1 MEREIV
7 LDTETTGVDPKTDK
21 IIEVAAIEV
30 EGTRETGRVFHRF
43 YNPNREID
51 PGATRVHGMT
61 WDDLRDKPL
70 FQDGA
75 AELARFLDG
84 RTLVIH
90 NATFDIGMLDA
101 EFARTRHRPRYGTI
115 VDTLPLA
122 RRRHPGAASNL
133 DALCD
138 RYGIDRSGRT
148 KHGGLVDVKLLF
160 QVYIRLVGRD
170 QLIPLDAAE
179 EALVA
184 AAAGDLMPAAARQA
198 WFPDRRESGIGQP
211 DADELARH
219 EAFLAL
225 VAEKSKGR
233 LLWGA
238 RDKAD

>member
-7 LDTETTGVDPKTDK
+7 LDTETTGTDPKTDK

-61 WDDLRDKPL
+61 WDDLKDKPL

-75 AELARFLDG
+75 AELAQFLDG
-84 RTLVIH
+84 ATLVIH
-90 NATFDIGMLDA
+90 NAPFDIGMLDA
-101 EFARTRHRPRYGTI
+101 EFGRTRHRPRYGTI
-115 VDTLPLA
+115 IDTLPLA
-122 RRRHPGAASNL
+122 RRRHPGATNNL

-138 RYGIDRSGRT
+138 RYGIDRSDRT

-160 QVYIRLVGRD
+160 QVYVRLCGRD
-170 QLIPLDAAE
+170 QLIPLDESE
-179 EALVA
+179 EALV
-184 AAAGDLMPAAARQA
+184 AAAGDLMPAAARQG
-198 WFPDRRESGIGQP
+198 WFPDRRETGLGQP
-211 DADELARH
+211 DADDLARH
-219 EAFLAL
+219 AAFLAT
-225 VAEKSKGR
+225 VAKKSKGL

-238 RDKAD
+238 QDKAD